1 VAPDKK
7 DQVNGV
13 VPPQAETQTAQGKN
27 QRELERQKQLAAE
40 KAEKA
45 KKEAE
50 KKAKELAEQEKKAAE
65 KRKQEEEKKKK
76 LQEENEKKE
85 EEKKAKQES
94 ANKQQNKPSEKKETA
109 TASKEFTRDSKFED
123 LATLSGDAS
132 NLKFEFNKGVLQT
145 DGNGKY
151 ILINGEKYY
160 EYTDDE
166 SKQNPAL
173 KYFDLNRNHPKGIEI
188 QF

>member
-1 VAPDKK
+1 M
-7 DQVNGV
+7 
-13 VPPQAETQTAQGKN
+13 
-27 QRELERQKQLAAE
+27 AAE

-50 KKAKELAEQEKKAAE
+50 KKAKELAEEEKKAAE
-65 KRKQEEEKKKK
+65 KRKQEEEKRKK
-76 LQEENEKKE
+76 LQEENEKKVV
-85 EEKKAKQES
+85 EKKEK
-94 ANKQQNKPSEKKETA
+94 KTDKPSERKET
-109 TASKEFTRDSKFED
+109 TTSREFTRDSKFED

-132 NLKFEFNKGVLQT
+132 NLKVDFHKGVLQT

-166 SKQNPAL
+166 SRQNPAL

>member
-1 VAPDKK
+1 M
-7 DQVNGV
+7 
-13 VPPQAETQTAQGKN
+13 
-27 QRELERQKQLAAE
+27 
-40 KAEKA
+40 
-45 KKEAE
+45 
-50 KKAKELAEQEKKAAE
+50 
-65 KRKQEEEKKKK
+65 
-76 LQEENEKKE
+76 
-85 EEKKAKQES
+85 
-94 ANKQQNKPSEKKETA
+94 
-109 TASKEFTRDSKFED
+109 TRDSKFED

-160 EYTDDE
+160 EYIDDE

>member
-1 VAPDKK
+1 MKSSDIAMIVLVAGCSIGISFL
-7 DQVNGV
+7 VMNSLLG
-13 VPPQAETQTAQGKN
+13 
-27 QRELERQKQLAAE
+27 
-40 KAEKA
+40 
-45 KKEAE
+45 
-50 KKAKELAEQEKKAAE
+50 
-65 KRKQEEEKKKK
+65 
-76 LQEENEKKE
+76 
-85 EEKKAKQES
+85 S
-94 ANKQQNKPSEKKETA
+94 PSEKKETVMV
-109 TASKEFTRDSKFED
+109 SKEFTRDSKFED

-173 KYFDLNRNHPKGIEI
+173 KYFDLNRNNPKGIEI

>member
-1 VAPDKK
+1 V
-7 DQVNGV
+7 
-13 VPPQAETQTAQGKN
+13 
-27 QRELERQKQLAAE
+27 
-40 KAEKA
+40 

-65 KRKQEEEKKKK
+65 KRTQEEEKKKN
-76 LQEENEKKE
+76 LQEENAKKNAEKQEKKTD
-85 EEKKAKQES
+85 
-94 ANKQQNKPSEKKETA
+94 KPSEKKETA

-123 LATLSGDAS
+123 LAKLSGSIS
-132 NLKFEFNKGVLQT
+132 NLESEFNEGVLQT

-173 KYFDLNRNHPKGIEI
+173 KYFYLNRNHPKGIEI

>member
-1 VAPDKK
+1 M
-7 DQVNGV
+7 
-13 VPPQAETQTAQGKN
+13 
-27 QRELERQKQLAAE
+27 AAE

-65 KRKQEEEKKKK
+65 KRKQEEKKKK
-76 LQEENEKKE
+76 LQEENEKKVA
-85 EEKKAKQES
+85 EKKVNQES

>member
-1 VAPDKK
+1 MA
-7 DQVNGV
+7 
-13 VPPQAETQTAQGKN
+13 AQ
-27 QRELERQKQLAAE
+27 
-40 KAEKA
+40 
-45 KKEAE
+45 
-50 KKAKELAEQEKKAAE
+50 KAKEAKKAA
-65 KRKQEEEKKKK
+65 KKNAEEQSK
-76 LQEENEKKE
+76 NEKKT
-85 EEKKAKQES
+85 
-94 ANKQQNKPSEKKETA
+94 NKPSEKKEIA

>member
-1 VAPDKK
+1 MA
-7 DQVNGV
+7 
-13 VPPQAETQTAQGKN
+13 
-27 QRELERQKQLAAE
+27 
-40 KAEKA
+40 AEKA

-65 KRKQEEEKKKK
+65 KRKQEEEKKKR

-85 EEKKAKQES
+85 AEKKEK
-94 ANKQQNKPSEKKETA
+94 KPDKPSERKET
-109 TASKEFTRDSKFED
+109 TTSREFTRDSKFED
-123 LATLSGDAS
+123 LATLSGDTS

>member
-1 VAPDKK
+1 MQEEK
-7 DQVNGV
+7 
-13 VPPQAETQTAQGKN
+13 E
-27 QRELERQKQLAAE
+27 QRG
-40 KAEKA
+40 
-45 KKEAE
+45 AE
-50 KKAKELAEQEKKAAE
+50 KKA
-65 KRKQEEEKKKK
+65 
-76 LQEENEKKE
+76 N
-85 EEKKAKQES
+85 QES
-94 ANKQQNKPSEKKETA
+94 ANKQQNKPSERKETA

-166 SKQNPAL
+166 SRQNPAL